1 VVEKRKI
8 QKTGSSSY
16 IVTLP
21 KEWIDMMGLKS
32 GDYVLIYEH
41 EGKLIITSPKAE
53 ARQLSGEIHIKE
65 DIDNQEIFR
74 VLVAMYLSGYDN
86 IAVTFSSNIPNLA
99 RRISELKNM
108 ARIKLAGIEVV
119 DETYNSIS
127 FKILLDLKELPLIR
141 AIRRLHLIV
150 NGMLNDA
157 LNAFIRKDRELAAA
171 VIQRDDEADRFHFM
185 IVRQLALALLD
196 IKIMYELG
204 ISNPVEAINYRIVVR
219 NLERI
224 ADHAVNIAKRI
235 KHMPEQCMLCQE
247 TYELG
252 QRIISTF
259 NNAMD
264 NLYKLGRKKAEE
276 VIRDAQEIVRE
287 IEDILLNKI
296 LLGNISDQEK
306 IVLTLIY
313 DSLRRITRY
322 SSGIAEATLNIKVN
336 KNNVIDIK

>member
-1 VVEKRKI
+1 MVEKRKI

>member
-1 VVEKRKI
+1 MVEKRKI

-53 ARQLSGEIHIKE
+53 AGQLSGEIHIKE

-74 VLVAMYLSGYDN
+74 VLVAMYLAGYDN

-119 DETYNSIS
+119 DETYNSIL

-157 LNAFIRKDRELAAA
+157 LNAFIKKDKELAAA

-235 KHMPEQCMLCQE
+235 KHMPEDCVLCQE

-264 NLYKLGRKKAEE
+264 NLYRLGRKKAEE
-276 VIRDAQEIVRE
+276 VIRDAHKIVRE

-322 SSGIAEATLNIKVN
+322 SSGIAEAALNIKVN
-336 KNNVIDIK
+336 KNNIIDIK

>member
-1 VVEKRKI
+1 MVEKRKI

-157 LNAFIRKDRELAAA
+157 LNAFIRKDKELAAA

-276 VIRDAQEIVRE
+276 VIRNAQEIVRE

>member
-157 LNAFIRKDRELAAA
+157 LNAFIRKDKELAAA

-276 VIRDAQEIVRE
+276 VIRNAQEIVRE